1 MLQGK
6 VKDYT
11 PGQCVLYTILGMASH
26 VVKIKSING
35 DLFTLRYDD
44 DIANFT
50 VNSIGDGEVT
60 IKKLRKRR
68 GNK

>member
-6 VKDYT
+6 VEDYT
-11 PGQCVLYTILGMASH
+11 PGQCVQYTILGTVSH

-35 DLFTLRYDD
+35 DLFTLRYEDG
-44 DIANFT
+44 IANFT
-50 VNSIGDGEVT
+50 VNPIGDGEVR
-60 IKKLRKRR
+60 IERLRKRR

>member
-11 PGQCVLYTILGMASH
+11 PGQCVLYTILGKASH

-35 DLFTLRYDD
+35 DLFTLRYEDG
-44 DIANFT
+44 IANFT
-50 VNSIGDGEVT
+50 VNPIGDGEVRIEKT
-60 IKKLRKRR
+60 GERKEDR
-68 GNK
+68 

>member
-50 VNSIGDGEVT
+50 VNPIGDGEVA
-60 IKKLRKRR
+60 IKNIKEAF
-68 GNK
+68 NV